1 MPRIHGLQGAMP
13 SGLRLGSAIL
23 LLAAS
28 IAAGLASV
36 VPARAAAEPEI
47 GTTVITVRS
56 VHGYLGQRERPLNEG
71 ARVHLDEVLKT
82 GSDSRAELQ
91 LDDDTKLALGPNGRL
106 VLDDFVVG
114 EKSTKRISLNV
125 LKGALRFV
133 TGDNDKRAYR
143 IDTPSASIGVRGT
156 VFDLYV
162 HNDRET
168 LILLL
173 EGEIGVC
180 SRTAPGS
187 MAGVCRVIDQRER
200 IVYACGNGIVSLPV
214 KWAHTLLP
222 GVPISTAFPFLRAA
236 PTVDP
241 VIRAEYPAIT
251 DESAAALRLIS
262 EVRERCRN
270 R

>member
-1 MPRIHGLQGAMP
+1 MQRTCELLDRMQ
-13 SGLRLGSAIL
+13 SGLRIGSAVVI
-23 LLAAS
+23 LAAS
-28 IAAGLASV
+28 LAAGLAGV
-36 VPARAAAEPEI
+36 GPARSAAEPEI

-56 VHGYLGQRERPLNEG
+56 VHGYLGQLERPLGEG

-82 GSDSRAELQ
+82 GSESRAELQ

-106 VLDDFVVG
+106 GLDDYVVG
-114 EKSTKRISLNV
+114 EKTTKRVSINV

-162 HNDRET
+162 HNERET

-187 MAGVCRVIDQRER
+187 LAGVCRVIDQRDR
-200 IVYACGNGIVSLPV
+200 IVYACGNGIVSVPV
-214 KWAHTLLP
+214 KWAPSLLP
-222 GVPISTAFPFLRAA
+222 GVPVAIAFPFLEDA

-241 VIRAEYPAIT
+241 VIRAEYAAIT
-251 DESAAALRLIS
+251 DESAAALRLIN